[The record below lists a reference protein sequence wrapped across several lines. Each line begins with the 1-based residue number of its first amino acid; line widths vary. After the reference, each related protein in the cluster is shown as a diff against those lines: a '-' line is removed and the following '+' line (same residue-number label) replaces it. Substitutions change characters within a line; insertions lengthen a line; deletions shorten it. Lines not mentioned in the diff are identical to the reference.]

1 MLYVTIFCLF
11 RRSFFEK
18 RCLCSRKLWLTEVID
33 DELHLRTTVEVG
45 ILAHVEVLELFIERR
60 DVFDPSCQTV
70 DGNLLLAVGEV
81 EHRQLRLPITS
92 FFYHILLRFYDVNS

>member
-45 ILAHVEVLELFIERR
+45 ILAHVEVLDLFIERR

-70 DGNLLLAVGEV
+70 DGNLLLAVGGS
-81 EHRQLRLPITS
+81 RASPAPTS
-92 FFYHILLRFYDVNS
+92 HNFFLLSYSS